1 MKPKVKP
8 GTFLFL
14 CFIVGLVLIPLMV
27 ALMFV
32 AGLVSDQFF
41 PGNSPRALEG
51 IYGLLGTAIF
61 GLLAGFSIGLLQFLL
76 VKRCLRLDLSGWRRI
91 SALGGL
97 LGAIVA
103 WSFASF
109 ASHYELWLTMRIPPH
124 ISVTLEAALPML
136 FGLGLFASVQALVLR
151 RQVIGAWRWP
161 FVPMAAIALLAV
173 IQLADHA
180 GARNWSYVPGPRFLL
195 LGAAPIAALFSGIA
209 MLRISR
215 DIRSD
220 KVKRGD
226 SAHHFPAKRSA

>member
-1 MKPKVKP
+1 MKPRVKP

-14 CFIVGLVLIPLMV
+14 CFIVGVFLIPLMV

-32 AGLVSDQFF
+32 ASLISDLFF
-41 PGNSPRALEG
+41 AGNSPRDFEG
-51 IYGLLGTAIF
+51 IYGLLGSAIF
-61 GLLAGFSIGLLQFLL
+61 GLLAGFFIGWLQFLL
-76 VKRCLRLDLSGWRRI
+76 VRRFLRLDLPGWRRF
-91 SALGGL
+91 SAIGGL
-97 LGAIVA
+97 LGAVVA
-103 WSFASF
+103 WIFASY
-109 ASHYELWLTMRIPPH
+109 ANHYELWLTMRIPPH
-124 ISVTLEAALPML
+124 INVTLEAALPML
-136 FGLGLFASVQALVLR
+136 FGLGLFASVQARVLR
-151 RQVIGAWRWP
+151 RQVSGARRWP
-161 FVPMAAIALLAV
+161 LAPMAAIALLAV

-226 SAHHFPAKRSA
+226 SAHHFPAKRST